1 VKPAPSPSKPAPVPK
16 PEPAPSKP
24 SGPSTAKSF
33 LDGFQK
39 YGPAAFEWGTKLV
52 QQFTGPGGGK
62 ISGQQ
67 ALDLARGAGQQVAG
81 FAGDQP
87 AAPPPPPPDTGQ
99 PPPFASAAGEPPAIS
114 SVTPVGAPPA
124 AAAVPP
130 TTAAPTGYAT
140 PPGYGAP
147 YPLSGAGTAS
157 PYAAW
162 PQPAAGGDTLGLLL
176 QALQQRQVPP
186 LPGPYAQP
194 TAVPQHNAMTLLSLM
209 LANPN
214 LQRTLQTAHMTGVPP
229 RSVDLPVP
237 ASTAPVRTRQ
247 VQIPLG
253 AVMNAL
259 TALAGQAMTELNE
272 STPEDD
278 PEMPSYLV
286 GDDGDYLVDPADPN
300 DRAALVAY
308 LFRLNDE
315 VERNPYAATS
325 EAEYTEDEAAAY
337 AEDEEAYDPDKTED
351 EQDETEAW
359 AAEAGFI

>member
-1 VKPAPSPSKPAPVPK
+1 L
-16 PEPAPSKP
+16 
-24 SGPSTAKSF
+24 F
-33 LDGFQK
+33 DGFQK

-52 QQFTGPGGGK
+52 QQFTGPGGGQ

-67 ALDLARGAGQQVAG
+67 AWDIARGAVQQVAG

-87 AAPPPPPPDTGQ
+87 AAPPPPPPDAG
-99 PPPFASAAGEPPAIS
+99 PPPSLPFAPAAGEPPAVS
-114 SVTPVGAPPA
+114 SPPA
-124 AAAVPP
+124 A
-130 TTAAPTGYAT
+130 TAAPAPPLAAMPPSAAT
-140 PPGYGAP
+140 PPGYATSPGDGAP
-147 YPLSGAGTAS
+147 YPLYGARAAS

-162 PQPAAGGDTLGLLL
+162 PQPAASGDTLGLLL

-194 TAVPQHNAMTLLSLM
+194 AAVPQHSAMTLLSLM

-229 RSVDLPVP
+229 RSVNLPVP

-272 STPEDD
+272 STPDDD
-278 PEMPSYLV
+278 PEIPSYLV
-286 GDDGDYLVDPADPN
+286 GDDGDFLVDPADPN

-315 VERNPYAATS
+315 VERNPYASAS
-325 EAEYTEDEAAAY
+325 EAEYTEDEAA
-337 AEDEEAYDPDKTED
+337 YDTDNTED

>member
-1 VKPAPSPSKPAPVPK
+1 MKPAPSLSKPAPGPK

-24 SGPSTAKSF
+24 SGPTAAKSLF
-33 LDGFQK
+33 DGFQK

-52 QQFTGPGGGK
+52 QQFTGPGGGQ

-67 ALDLARGAGQQVAG
+67 ALDLARGAVQQAAG

-87 AAPPPPPPDTGQ
+87 AAPPPPPDAG
-99 PPPFASAAGEPPAIS
+99 PPPSLPSAPGAGEPPAIS
-114 SVTPVGAPPA
+114 SVTPVGAAPA

-130 TTAAPTGYAT
+130 TTAAPPGYAT
-140 PPGYGAP
+140 SPGYGAP
-147 YPLSGAGTAS
+147 YPLYGAGAAS

-162 PQPAAGGDTLGLLL
+162 PQPGGDTLGLLL

-237 ASTAPVRTRQ
+237 ASIAPVRTRQ

-286 GDDGDYLVDPADPN
+286 GDDGDFLVDPADPN

-315 VERNPYAATS
+315 AERNRYAATS
-325 EAEYTEDEAAAY
+325 EAAEYTEDEAAAY
-337 AEDEEAYDPDKTED
+337 AEDEAAYDTYETED